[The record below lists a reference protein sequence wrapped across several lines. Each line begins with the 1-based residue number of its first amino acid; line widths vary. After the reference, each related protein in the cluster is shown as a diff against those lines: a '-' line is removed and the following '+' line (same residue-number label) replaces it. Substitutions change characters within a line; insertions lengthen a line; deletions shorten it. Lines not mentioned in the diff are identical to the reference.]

1 MSAAFAG
8 KDDRVRIR
16 FLGVAG
22 YEIITPQGQHIF
34 IDPFLDDNPGA
45 PFKSH
50 EIERADLILVS
61 HGAFDHLGNAAAIAK
76 RTGAPVVCG
85 ADVKA
90 YLVANGLPE
99 TQIRAT
105 VWGIAVEV
113 AGFRIQPVECR
124 HWSQVTLPNGQ
135 LVAGVPI
142 AFVLYVEP
150 GLRFYHYGDS
160 ALFSD
165 LKLIGELYQPNV
177 GCVGISNPQEIL
189 HMVKAPGRML
199 TGEMSPREGAIA
211 AQWLGLDVVL
221 PCHYINP
228 DHPDSLDD
236 IQQFNQHLEQS
247 GARGERVPRSLVMSP
262 GDVFSWPPA
271 GAVDGAE

>member
-1 MSAAFAG
+1 MSAAPEEAA
-8 KDDRVRIR
+8 VRIR

-22 YEIITPQGQHIF
+22 YEIVTPQGQRIF
-34 IDPFLDDNPGA
+34 IDPFLDANPGA

-50 EIERADLILVS
+50 EIDRADLILVS
-61 HGAFDHLGNAAAIAK
+61 HGAFDHLGDADKIAK

-90 YLVANGLPE
+90 YLLAKGIPE
-99 TQIRAT
+99 MQIRAT

-124 HWSQVTLPNGQ
+124 HWSQVTLPDGQ
-135 LVAGVPI
+135 LVSGVPI
-142 AFVLYVEP
+142 GFILYVEP

-160 ALFSD
+160 AIFSD

-177 GCVGISNPQEIL
+177 GCVGISNPEEIL

-199 TGEMSPREGAIA
+199 TAEMSPREGALA

-228 DHPDSLDD
+228 ENNDDIVQFKRSLD
-236 IQQFNQHLEQS
+236 Q
-247 GARGERVPRSLVMSP
+247 ARTRGDRVPRSLVMKP
-262 GDVFSWPPA
+262 GDVFSWRPA
-271 GAVDGAE
+271 ASAAAKV